1 MKVTVQTDGTN
12 ICLYMIHDQK
22 KVKQRLIITIIYIFH
37 PLSQALRQTRMITHT
52 FLLSCLFDAPPFCT
66 ELLRRLIMVYIQ
78 YNSHT
83 LQLSA
88 QQEKRQQFHLRG
100 AKNFPPG
107 LEVSARAERLLKRRD
122 MRNSAFLNPP
132 PKLAKTRLSF
142 PHSPSFFWTSH
153 VNIII

>member
-1 MKVTVQTDGTN
+1 MPV
-12 ICLYMIHDQK
+12 HDSRPEK
-22 KVKQRLIITIIYIFH
+22 GETTLNNNNNIYISSLITG
-37 PLSQALRQTRMITHT
+37 PQTNSDDHTHIPVV
-52 FLLSCLFDAPPFCT
+52 LFDAPPFCT